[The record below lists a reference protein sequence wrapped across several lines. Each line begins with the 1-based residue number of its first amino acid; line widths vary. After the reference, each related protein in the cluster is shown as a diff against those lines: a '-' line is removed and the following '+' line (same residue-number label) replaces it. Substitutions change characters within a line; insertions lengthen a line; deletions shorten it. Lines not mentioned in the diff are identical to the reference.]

1 MKKITQKNR
10 NPNPDEKIL
19 KVKPIII
26 PDEESNLLRP
36 SFMYLNCSLVFTS
49 NVLEIHFC
57 KSLKRTVNCLSRCGK
72 SLLKLES
79 CVAKK

>member
-10 NPNPDEKIL
+10 NPNPEEKTL

-49 NVLEIHFC
+49 NVLEIHLC
-57 KSLKRTVNCLSRCGK
+57 ISLKRTVNCLSRCGK

>member
-10 NPNPDEKIL
+10 NPNPEEKTL

-36 SFMYLNCSLVFTS
+36 SFMYLNCSLV
-49 NVLEIHFC
+49 C